1 MSHRV
6 DPGFGGERALGD
18 KCALPSSLYTGVR
31 YKPLLTGGMALLAG
45 GAMPLAFAPVG
56 WAWLAVIALA
66 TFFVLTA
73 QSSRRQAL
81 WSAYL
86 FGLGYFGVGVSW
98 VFISISQY
106 GNGPVVAVLVTA
118 AFVSLLALFPWG
130 VAYLVRCLRPE
141 MDAMALWLGLPAA
154 WVLSEWMRTWFLTGF
169 PWLFIGYSQTDTTL
183 ATIAPVFGVL
193 GVSLLVA
200 LLAGGLAWVVQGP
213 SLRRAAVVGA
223 VLVATLAGLQLLD
236 REWTQPA
243 ADPIDVVLLQGNIA
257 QDKKWDPRYRDIT
270 LERYQALTAQHLGAD
285 IVIWPE
291 AAIPMWH
298 DQAKAYLAE
307 LEALADQAGTSLM
320 IGVPVREAE
329 GRTYNAV
336 VSLSDPSGFYYKR
349 HLVPFGEY
357 VPFRDLLGSALDVLG
372 APMSD
377 FTPGREA
384 HVLNAAG
391 VPVGALICYEAV
403 FGAEVIE
410 LLPEAQLLVNVSN
423 DAWFGS
429 SLGPL
434 QHFQMARMRAIE
446 TGRDLLRA
454 TNTGITAAINHE
466 GKVLKRAPQFE
477 VATLSAEVTP
487 RTGAPPY
494 VRWRDWPV
502 LGLTALGLGLLLL
515 RRIRRHHR
523 LGT

>member
-18 KCALPSSLYTGVR
+18 KYALPSSLYTGVR

-66 TFFVLTA
+66 TFFVMTA

-200 LLAGGLAWVVQGP
+200 LLAGGLESP
-213 SLRRAAVVGA
+213 R
-223 VLVATLAGLQLLD
+223 VLW
-236 REWTQPA
+236 R
-243 ADPIDVVLLQGNIA
+243 
-257 QDKKWDPRYRDIT
+257 
-270 LERYQALTAQHLGAD
+270 
-285 IVIWPE
+285 
-291 AAIPMWH
+291 
-298 DQAKAYLAE
+298 
-307 LEALADQAGTSLM
+307 
-320 IGVPVREAE
+320 
-329 GRTYNAV
+329 
-336 VSLSDPSGFYYKR
+336 
-349 HLVPFGEY
+349 
-357 VPFRDLLGSALDVLG
+357 PFRLSQA
-372 APMSD
+372 AMS
-377 FTPGREA
+377 
-384 HVLNAAG
+384 
-391 VPVGALICYEAV
+391 
-403 FGAEVIE
+403 
-410 LLPEAQLLVNVSN
+410 
-423 DAWFGS
+423 
-429 SLGPL
+429 
-434 QHFQMARMRAIE
+434 
-446 TGRDLLRA
+446 
-454 TNTGITAAINHE
+454 
-466 GKVLKRAPQFE
+466 
-477 VATLSAEVTP
+477 
-487 RTGAPPY
+487 
-494 VRWRDWPV
+494 
-502 LGLTALGLGLLLL
+502 
-515 RRIRRHHR
+515 
-523 LGT
+523 

>member
-169 PWLFIGYSQTDTTL
+169 PLALHWLQPDRHHTCHYRSRLWRAWREFTGGTSRWRACLGCPGAKPAPCCGSRCRVSRYPRRL
-183 ATIAPVFGVL
+183 AT
-193 GVSLLVA
+193 
-200 LLAGGLAWVVQGP
+200 AG
-213 SLRRAAVVGA
+213 S
-223 VLVATLAGLQLLD
+223 
-236 REWTQPA
+236 
-243 ADPIDVVLLQGNIA
+243 
-257 QDKKWDPRYRDIT
+257 
-270 LERYQALTAQHLGAD
+270 
-285 IVIWPE
+285 
-291 AAIPMWH
+291 
-298 DQAKAYLAE
+298 
-307 LEALADQAGTSLM
+307 
-320 IGVPVREAE
+320 
-329 GRTYNAV
+329 
-336 VSLSDPSGFYYKR
+336 
-349 HLVPFGEY
+349 
-357 VPFRDLLGSALDVLG
+357 
-372 APMSD
+372 
-377 FTPGREA
+377 
-384 HVLNAAG
+384 
-391 VPVGALICYEAV
+391 
-403 FGAEVIE
+403 
-410 LLPEAQLLVNVSN
+410 
-423 DAWFGS
+423 
-429 SLGPL
+429 
-434 QHFQMARMRAIE
+434 
-446 TGRDLLRA
+446 
-454 TNTGITAAINHE
+454 
-466 GKVLKRAPQFE
+466 
-477 VATLSAEVTP
+477 
-487 RTGAPPY
+487 
-494 VRWRDWPV
+494 
-502 LGLTALGLGLLLL
+502 
-515 RRIRRHHR
+515 
-523 LGT
+523 

>member
-1 MSHRV
+1 MSEWR
-6 DPGFGGERALGD
+6 GIR
-18 KCALPSSLYTGVR
+18 T
-31 YKPLLTGGMALLAG
+31 
-45 GAMPLAFAPVG
+45 
-56 WAWLAVIALA
+56 LA

-291 AAIPMWH
+291 AAIPMRH

-403 FGAEVIE
+403 FGAEVTE

>member
-1 MSHRV
+1 MPDCFRLHLNV
-6 DPGFGGERALGD
+6 
-18 KCALPSSLYTGVR
+18 LYQ
-31 YKPLLTGGMALLAG
+31 PILTGLMALVAG
-45 GAMPLAFAPVG
+45 SAMSLAFAPVG

-73 QSSRRQAL
+73 QSSRLQAL

-86 FGLGYFGVGVSW
+86 FGLGYYGVGVSW
-98 VFISISQY
+98 VYISISQY
-106 GNGPVVAVLVTA
+106 GNGPVVAVLATA

-130 VAYLVRCLRPE
+130 VAYLVRRLRPE
-141 MDAMALWLGLPAA
+141 MDTIALWIGLPAA
-154 WVLSEWMRTWFLTGF
+154 WVLSEWIRTWFLTGF
-169 PWLFIGYSQTDTTL
+169 PWLFIGYSQTDTKL

-193 GVSLLVA
+193 GVSFLVA
-200 LLAGGLAWVVQGP
+200 LFAAGLAWVVLAP
-213 SLRRAAVVGA
+213 SLRRVALVGA
-223 VLVATLAGLQLLD
+223 VSVSTFAGLQLLD

-243 ADPIDVVLLQGNIA
+243 AVPINAALLQGNIK
-257 QDKKWDPRYRDIT
+257 QDKKWDRDYREIT
-270 LERYQALTAQHLGAD
+270 LERYQALTIEHLGAD

-291 AAIPMWH
+291 SAIPMWH
-298 DQAKAYLAE
+298 DEAKEYLAE
-307 LEALADQAGTSLM
+307 LEVLADQAGTSLLV
-320 IGVPVREAE
+320 GVPVRESE
-329 GRTYNAV
+329 GRAYNAL
-336 VSLSDPSGFYYKR
+336 VSLSDPSGLYYKR

-357 VPFRDLLGSALDVLG
+357 VPFRDFFGSAFDVLG

-377 FTPGREA
+377 FTPGQEA
-384 HVLNAAG
+384 HILNAAG

-403 FGAEVIE
+403 FGAEVTE

-454 TNTGITAAINHE
+454 TNTGITAAVSYE
-466 GKVLKRAPQFE
+466 GKVLKRAPQFK
-477 VATLSAEVTP
+477 VTTLRVEVTP
-487 RTGAPPY
+487 RTGATPY

-502 LGLTALGLGLLLL
+502 LGLIALGLGWLLL
-515 RRIRRHHR
+515 RRMRRHHWS
-523 LGT
+523 GT

>member
-1 MSHRV
+1 
-6 DPGFGGERALGD
+6 
-18 KCALPSSLYTGVR
+18 
-31 YKPLLTGGMALLAG
+31 
-45 GAMPLAFAPVG
+45 
-56 WAWLAVIALA
+56 
-66 TFFVLTA
+66 
-73 QSSRRQAL
+73 
-81 WSAYL
+81 
-86 FGLGYFGVGVSW
+86 
-98 VFISISQY
+98 
-106 GNGPVVAVLVTA
+106 
-118 AFVSLLALFPWG
+118 
-130 VAYLVRCLRPE
+130 
-141 MDAMALWLGLPAA
+141 
-154 WVLSEWMRTWFLTGF
+154 
-169 PWLFIGYSQTDTTL
+169 
-183 ATIAPVFGVL
+183 
-193 GVSLLVA
+193 
-200 LLAGGLAWVVQGP
+200 
-213 SLRRAAVVGA
+213 
-223 VLVATLAGLQLLD
+223 
-236 REWTQPA
+236 
-243 ADPIDVVLLQGNIA
+243 
-257 QDKKWDPRYRDIT
+257 
-270 LERYQALTAQHLGAD
+270 
-285 IVIWPE
+285 VIWPE

-403 FGAEVIE
+403 FGAEVTE

>member
-1 MSHRV
+1 M
-6 DPGFGGERALGD
+6 
-18 KCALPSSLYTGVR
+18 R
-31 YKPLLTGGMALLAG
+31 YKTFLTRVMALLAG

-56 WAWLAVIALA
+56 WAWIAVMALA
-66 TFFVLTA
+66 ALFVLVA

-81 WSAYL
+81 WSAYI

-98 VFISISQY
+98 VYISISQY
-106 GNGPVVAVLVTA
+106 GNGPVVAVLATT

-130 VAYLVRCLRPE
+130 VAYLVRRLHPE
-141 MDAMALWLGLPAA
+141 IDATALWLGLPAA

-193 GVSLLVA
+193 GVSFLVA
-200 LLAGGLAWVVQGP
+200 LLAGGLAWVILGL
-213 SLRRAAVVGA
+213 SLHRATVAGA
-223 VLVATLAGLQLLD
+223 VLIATLASLQILD

-243 ADPIDVVLLQGNIA
+243 AGPINIALLQGNIT
-257 QDKKWDPRYRDIT
+257 QDKKWDPDSREIT
-270 LERYQALTAQHLGAD
+270 LDRYQTLTKQHLGAD

-298 DQAKAYLAE
+298 DQAREYLAE

-320 IGVPVREAE
+320 IGVPIRETD

-336 VSLSDPSGFYYKR
+336 ISLSDPAGYYYKR

-357 VPFRDLLGSALDVLG
+357 VPLRNFLGSALDVLG

-403 FGAEVIE
+403 FGAEVTE

-429 SLGPL
+429 SIGPL
-434 QHFQMARMRAIE
+434 QHFQMVRMRAIE

-454 TNTGITAAINHE
+454 TNTGITATVSYE
-466 GKVLKRAPQFE
+466 GKVLTRAPQFR

-487 RTGAPPY
+487 RTGATPY
-494 VRWRDWPV
+494 VRWRDWPI
-502 LGLTALGLGLLLL
+502 LGVIALGLGLLLL
-515 RRIRRHHR
+515 RRIRQYHR
-523 LGT
+523 LDT

>member
-1 MSHRV
+1 MAS
-6 DPGFGGERALGD
+6 EARALGD
-18 KCALPSSLYTGVR
+18 QYALTSRLYTGMHC
-31 YKPLLTGGMALLAG
+31 KPLLTAVMALLAG

-56 WAWLAVIALA
+56 WAWLAVIVLA
-66 TFFVLTA
+66 AFFVLAA
-73 QSSRRQAL
+73 QPSRRQAL

-106 GNGPVVAVLVTA
+106 GNGPVVAVFATA

-130 VAYLVRCLRPE
+130 VACLVRRLRPE
-141 MDAMALWLGLPAA
+141 MDTMALWLGLPAA
-154 WVLSEWMRTWFLTGF
+154 WVLSEWTRTWFLTGF

-193 GVSLLVA
+193 GVSFLVA
-200 LLAGGLAWVVQGP
+200 LLAGGLAWVILGP
-213 SLRRAAVVGA
+213 SLRRAAVLGA
-223 VLVATLAGLQLLD
+223 VLIAVLAGLQLLD

-243 ADPIDVVLLQGNIA
+243 ASPVDVALLQGNIA
-257 QDKKWDPRYRDIT
+257 QDKKWDPDYREIT
-270 LERYQALTAQHLGAD
+270 LERYQALTVQHLGAD

-291 AAIPMWH
+291 AAIPVWH
-298 DQAKAYLAE
+298 DQAKEYLAG
-307 LEALADQAGTSLM
+307 LEVLADQAGTSLM
-320 IGVPVREAE
+320 IGVPVREAD

-336 VSLSDPSGFYYKR
+336 VSLSDPSDFYYKR

-384 HVLNAAG
+384 HVLKAAE

-403 FGAEVIE
+403 FGAEVTE

-423 DAWFGS
+423 DAWFGN

-434 QHFQMARMRAIE
+434 QHFQIARMRAIE

-454 TNTGITAAINHE
+454 TNTGITAAISYE
-466 GKVLKRAPQFE
+466 GKILKRAPQLK

-487 RTGAPPY
+487 RTGATPY
-494 VRWRDWPV
+494 VHWRDWPV
-502 LGLTALGLGLLLL
+502 LGLIVLGLGLLLF
-515 RRIRRHHR
+515 RRIRLHHQF
-523 LGT
+523 GT